1 MRVVLTGG
9 GTGGHIYPALAIGK
23 AIRARHPGA
32 ELLYIG
38 GRRGMESRIV
48 PQEGI
53 AFEAIDITGFRRKL
67 SWDNVRT
74 IARFLQGV
82 RRSKALLRKFKP
94 DAVVGT
100 GGYVCGPVVYAA
112 SRLGIPTLL
121 HEQNVVPGLTNK
133 FLSRYADAVAVSF
146 RESLPY
152 FSRVKD
158 VIDAGNPCASAV
170 LSGEAGRGFA
180 SLGLSPGTPFFVVV
194 GGSSGARAL
203 NEAAIAMA
211 PGLAD
216 LPGVHG
222 VLVTGERFHE
232 ETLSR
237 IRGFDASV
245 AARLHVVSYLHNMPD
260 VLAAASLVVSRAGAS
275 LLSEFTALG
284 MPAILVPSPN
294 VTNNHQEPNAK
305 SLADAGA
312 GVMILERDLSGET
325 LLAGVRDI
333 MTDRKR
339 RASMSEAARSLGK
352 PDAANAILAQLTRIV
367 STR

>member
-1 MRVVLTGG
+1 MRVILTGG

-23 AIRARHPGA
+23 AIKARGSDA

-38 GRRGMESRIV
+38 SRRGMESRIV
-48 PQEGI
+48 PQQGL
-53 AFEAIDITGFRRKL
+53 AFESIDIAGFRRKL

-74 IARFLQGV
+74 VVRFWQGV

-121 HEQNVVPGLTNK
+121 HEQNVIPGLTNK

-146 RESLPY
+146 QESLPN
-152 FSRVKD
+152 FSRVPD
-158 VIDAGNPCASAV
+158 VVHAGNPCASAV
-170 LSGEAGRGFA
+170 LGADAARGFA
-180 SLGLSPGTPFFVVV
+180 SLGLKPGTPFFVTV
-194 GGSSGARAL
+194 GGSGGARAL
-203 NEAAIAMA
+203 NEATLDMA

-237 IRGFDASV
+237 MRGLPP
-245 AARLHVVSYLHNMPD
+245 AATDRLHVLPYLHNMPE

-284 MPAILVPSPN
+284 MPVILVPSPN

-312 GVMILERDLSGET
+312 AVMILERDLTGES
-325 LLAGVRDI
+325 LLASVRGV
-333 MTDRKR
+333 MTDRRR
-339 RASMSEAARSLGK
+339 RAAMSEAARKLGK
-352 PDAANAILAQLTRIV
+352 PDAAETILSQLTRIV
-367 STR
+367 AAR